1 VTRRWAFV
9 TCRFVT
15 GFDGFQTGCYD
26 GQRIDLEG
34 ENSLARL
41 TRHELKQD
49 QFLTTLEEFENFA
62 KQQYKGILGL
72 VVGVILVAGS
82 VFGFRFW
89 SERQESESNA
99 LLGTALKT
107 FHASVGSA
115 SVDLF
120 GGQTQANQAFPTA
133 HDKYKKALE
142 QFDNVVGRFPRQK
155 AAAIA
160 RYHAGLCQA
169 ELGDQAAAIKT
180 LQEASRASDQ
190 SIGSLAKLALAG
202 ELVRT
207 GKLDAALKLY
217 RELQDHPTSTVPKAT
232 AMLALADAYRQ
243 SQPAQA
249 RQIYQQMEKEFSSN
263 TYLAATVK
271 QQMESLPK

>member
-1 VTRRWAFV
+1 
-9 TCRFVT
+9 
-15 GFDGFQTGCYD
+15 
-26 GQRIDLEG
+26 
-34 ENSLARL
+34 LARL

-49 QFLTTLEEFENFA
+49 EFPTTVEGFENFA
-62 KQQYKGILGL
+62 KQHYKPI
-72 VVGVILVAGS
+72 VAPVIGVILAAGV
-82 VFGFRFW
+82 VFGLRFW
-89 SERQESESNA
+89 SERQASESNA

-115 SVDLF
+115 SPDLF
-120 GGQTQANQAFPTA
+120 GGQTQPNQAFPTSQ
-133 HDKYKKALE
+133 DKYKKALE
-142 QFDNVVGRFPRQK
+142 EFNDVVRGFPRQQ

-169 ELGDQAAAIKT
+169 ELGDQKAAITT
-180 LQEASRASDQ
+180 LQEASRASDP
-190 SIGSLAKLALAG
+190 SIASLAKLALAG
-202 ELVRT
+202 ELVRA
-207 GKLDAALKLY
+207 GKLDDAVRLY

-243 SQPAQA
+243 SRPAQA